1 MMNVGDAL
9 RRAFGL
15 AMLAAASV
23 TGAAAAV
30 ESELPVLGRLEAG
43 LWQLRSLDNGRTLAA
58 ICLGD
63 RTQLVQPRHRGI
75 ACSRSVVSRAQDAVE
90 IRYNCPSAFG
100 QTAIRVETPRLARIE
115 SQGVD
120 NGVPFGF
127 RAEARRVG
135 NCR

>member
-1 MMNVGDAL
+1 MNVREGVRHAL
-9 RRAFGL
+9 GAV
-15 AMLAAASV
+15 MLAAALV
-23 TGAAAAV
+23 TGVAAATEA
-30 ESELPVLGRLEAG
+30 ELPVLGRLETG

-63 RTQLVQPRHRGI
+63 RGQLAQPHHRGI
-75 ACSRSVVSRAQDAVE
+75 ACSRNVVSRAQDAVE
-90 IRYNCPSAFG
+90 IRYNCPAAFG

-135 NCR
+135 ACR